1 MYSGAVVRS
10 MRADRAATVLVAV
23 IVVGV
28 FAGIVAGPAAAG
40 RAGDVKAF
48 CRATVDLTQL
58 VAVEGAIPDED
69 APPEKIAKFERRLK
83 RAFDRA
89 ERTAPPEIVN
99 DVSFASELTYL
110 DFRESP
116 DALGITDPVRAIKR
130 FVADEC
136 GFKVVPVTAREYEF
150 QGIPKTLRT
159 GTVVFELKNEG
170 SEVHEMAF
178 GRIKGDAS
186 LEAVLQ
192 LPENERVRLNR
203 IQELG
208 LRALAAPGE
217 SDVALVTFTRPGR
230 YSVVDFVPVGTTSV
244 EADADGPPHHDEG
257 MLAEFSVKE
266 R

>member
-1 MYSGAVVRS
+1 MGPDRALAVV
-10 MRADRAATVLVAV
+10 VAV
-23 IVVGV
+23 VSVWLS
-28 FAGIVAGPAAAG
+28 AGMAARPAGAG
-40 RAGDVKAF
+40 QAGDLRAF
-48 CRATVDLTQL
+48 CRAVIDLTQL

-69 APPEKIAKFERRLK
+69 APPEKIAKFERRLMK
-83 RAFDRA
+83 SLNRV
-89 ERTAPPEIVN
+89 ERTAPPEIVA

-110 DFRESP
+110 DVRESP
-116 DALGITDPVRAIKR
+116 EALGIADPVQAIKH

-136 GFKVVPVTAREYEF
+136 GFETVTVTAREFEF

-159 GTVVFELKNEG
+159 GTVVFELQNEG

-178 GRIKGDAS
+178 GRLKGDAS
-186 LEAVLQ
+186 LEALLE
-192 LPENERVRLNR
+192 LPEEERARLDR
-203 IQELG
+203 IQGLG

-257 MLAEFSVKE
+257 MFDEFRVKK

>member
-1 MYSGAVVRS
+1 VGS
-10 MRADRAATVLVAV
+10 MRAEWIAAVLVIWALV
-23 IVVGV
+23 L
-28 FAGIVAGPAAAG
+28 AGIPVAGPAAAG
-40 RAGDVKAF
+40 QAGDLKTF
-48 CRATVDLTQL
+48 CRTVIDLTQL

-69 APPEKIAKFERRLK
+69 APPKKIAKFERRLAK
-83 RAFDRA
+83 VLNRA

-110 DFRESP
+110 DVRESP
-116 DALGITDPVRAIKR
+116 GVLGIAEPIQAIKR

-136 GFKVVPVTAREYEF
+136 GFKRVTVTAREYEF

-159 GTVVFELKNEG
+159 GTVVFELRNEG
-170 SEVHEMAF
+170 SEVHEMGF

-186 LEAVLQ
+186 LEAVLE
-192 LPENERVRLNR
+192 LPESERVRLNR

-208 LRALAAPGE
+208 LRAVAAPGE

-230 YSVVDFVPVGTTSV
+230 YSVADFVPVGTTSV
-244 EADADGPPHHDEG
+244 EADSDGAPHTDEG
-257 MLAEFSVKE
+257 MFAEFRVKK